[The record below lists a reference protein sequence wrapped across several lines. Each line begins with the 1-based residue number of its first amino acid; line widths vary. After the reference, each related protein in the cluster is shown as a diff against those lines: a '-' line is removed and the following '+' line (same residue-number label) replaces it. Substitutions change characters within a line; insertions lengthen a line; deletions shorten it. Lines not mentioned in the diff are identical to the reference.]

1 MILTTI
7 HDLAKYQSVHPS
19 FPATFAALAKL
30 AKAEFTTGRH
40 EVDGDR
46 IFINCAQYE
55 TKAPE
60 DSCMEFHGRYID
72 VMWMCSGEETIGI
85 FPSDALSVITRPY
98 DSDAD
103 VALAELEK
111 EYTALRM
118 VPGSVAILFPEDAH
132 APSMNLKGKCLV
144 QKMIAKVRI
153 D

>member
-7 HDLAKYQSVHPS
+7 SDLAKYQGVHPA
-19 FPATFAALAKL
+19 FPATFAALEQLSK
-30 AKAEFTTGRH
+30 EDFVTGRH

-55 TKAPE
+55 TKAPA
-60 DSCMEFHGRYID
+60 DSCMEYHGRYID
-72 VMWMCSGEETIGI
+72 VMWMCAGEEVIGI
-85 FPSDALSVITRPY
+85 YPSQELASITRPY
-98 DSDAD
+98 DENAD

-132 APSMNLKGKCLV
+132 APSMQLKGPCKV